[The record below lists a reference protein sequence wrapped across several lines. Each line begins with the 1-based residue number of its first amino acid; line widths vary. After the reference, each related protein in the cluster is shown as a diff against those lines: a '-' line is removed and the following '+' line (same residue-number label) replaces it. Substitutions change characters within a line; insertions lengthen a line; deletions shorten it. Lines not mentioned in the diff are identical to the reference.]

1 MSILYALHQ
10 KDYAYKFIALY
21 NSKLEFCLILK
32 SQQVHIVIAHNLS
45 LRECCSLL
53 NTANVFVFNF
63 NFKRH
68 LSKMPPN
75 KDSYL
80 ISSKKKKKKL
90 IWLLLCLVTS
100 LVTWKSIDIVDNNK
114 FMLGLYLTKSLI
126 TRDFTKITLW
136 SFNKIVY
143 HNSKHAFRI
152 CRVRT

>member
-80 ISSKKKKKKL
+80 ISSKKKKK
-90 IWLLLCLVTS
+90 
-100 LVTWKSIDIVDNNK
+100 N
-114 FMLGLYLTKSLI
+114 
-126 TRDFTKITLW
+126 
-136 SFNKIVY
+136 
-143 HNSKHAFRI
+143 
-152 CRVRT
+152 